1 MENGLPQKDDGADRM
16 EIDEEMEGEA
26 EYDNFD

>member
-1 MENGLPQKDDGADRM
+1 MENGLHQKDDGAERM

-26 EYDNFD
+26 EYENYD